1 MRGFSKAIIAGN
13 VTRDPEMRTTP
24 SGSQVCSFA
33 IAVNRS
39 YKDSSGAQQ
48 DQVSYLDCVAWGK
61 SAEII
66 SQYIKKGSQL
76 LVSGRLEQRSW
87 EDKNSG
93 QRRSRTEIVVEDFS
107 FIGGNNN
114 GGNGGVVRIYRGICI
129 KTLQARRNQRRR
141 FAFEASRQQRGGACD
156 AAFKRAERLGRP

>member
-107 FIGGNNN
+107 FIGGNN
-114 GGNGGVVRIYRGICI
+114 GGNGGSSYSGG
-129 KTLQARRNQRRR
+129 
-141 FAFEASRQQRGGACD
+141 SRGGSK
-156 AAFKRAERLGRP
+156 AAAATEEIDTGSDIVPDDVPDDQINLDEIPF

>member
-13 VTRDPEMRTTP
+13 ITRDPEMRTTG

-39 YKDSSGAQQ
+39 FKDSSGNQQ

-66 SQYIKKGSQL
+66 CQYVHKGSAL

-93 QRRSRTEIVVEDFS
+93 QKRSRTEIVVEDFS
-107 FIGGNNN
+107 FIGNGN
-114 GGNGGVVRIYRGICI
+114 GGNGGGYNSNRGAGKSADVDVDMSSDVVPDDVPDDQINLDEIP
-129 KTLQARRNQRRR
+129 
-141 FAFEASRQQRGGACD
+141 F
-156 AAFKRAERLGRP
+156 

>member
-1 MRGFSKAIIAGN
+1 MRGFSKAIGAGN
-13 VTRDPEMRTTP
+13 VTRDPEMRATG

-39 YKDSSGAQQ
+39 YRDSSGNQQ

-61 SAEII
+61 SAEVIC
-66 SQYIKKGSQL
+66 QYVHKGSAL

-93 QRRSRTEIVVEDFS
+93 QRRSRTEIVVDDFS
-107 FIGGNNN
+107 FV
-114 GGNGGVVRIYRGICI
+114 GGNGNGGGGSGSYSGGSKSSSSSAAKEDDFGSDVVPDDVPDDQINLDEIP
-129 KTLQARRNQRRR
+129 
-141 FAFEASRQQRGGACD
+141 F
-156 AAFKRAERLGRP
+156 

>member
-1 MRGFSKAIIAGN
+1 VRGFSKAIIAGN

-39 YKDSSGAQQ
+39 YKDSSGTQQ

-87 EDKNSG
+87 EDKASS
-93 QRRSRTEIVVEDFS
+93 QRRSRVEIVVEDFS
-107 FIGGNNN
+107 FIGGNNSN
-114 GGNGGVVRIYRGICI
+114 SGNGGSYGSG
-129 KTLQARRNQRRR
+129 
-141 FAFEASRQQRGGACD
+141 SRSSSKV
-156 AAFKRAERLGRP
+156 AATESIDTGSDIVPDDVPDDQINLDEIPF

>member
-1 MRGFSKAIIAGN
+1 MRGFSKAIVAGN
-13 VTRDPEMRTTP
+13 ITRDPEMRTTG

-39 YKDSSGAQQ
+39 FKDSSGNQQ

-66 SQYIKKGSQL
+66 CQYVHKGSAL

-93 QRRSRTEIVVEDFS
+93 QKRSRTEIVVEDFS
-107 FIGGNNN
+107 FIGNN
-114 GGNGGVVRIYRGICI
+114 GGNGGGYNSNRGANNNSGTTETDMGSDIVPDDVTDDQI
-129 KTLQARRNQRRR
+129 NLDEIP
-141 FAFEASRQQRGGACD
+141 F
-156 AAFKRAERLGRP
+156 

>member
-1 MRGFSKAIIAGN
+1 M
-13 VTRDPEMRTTP
+13 
-24 SGSQVCSFA
+24 
-33 IAVNRS
+33 
-39 YKDSSGAQQ
+39 
-48 DQVSYLDCVAWGK
+48 SYLDCVAWGK

-114 GGNGGVVRIYRGICI
+114 GGNGGGSYGGG
-129 KTLQARRNQRRR
+129 
-141 FAFEASRQQRGGACD
+141 SRGGD
-156 AAFKRAERLGRP
+156 SKAAATEEVDTGSDIVPDDVPDDQINLDEIPF

>member
-13 VTRDPEMRTTP
+13 ITRDPEMRTTG

-39 YKDSSGAQQ
+39 FKDSSGNQQ

-66 SQYIKKGSQL
+66 CQYVHKGSAL

-93 QRRSRTEIVVEDFS
+93 QKRSRTEIVVEDFS
-107 FIGGNNN
+107 FIGNN
-114 GGNGGVVRIYRGICI
+114 GNGGYSSNRGASKSADADVDMSSDVVPDDVPDDQINLDEIP
-129 KTLQARRNQRRR
+129 
-141 FAFEASRQQRGGACD
+141 F
-156 AAFKRAERLGRP
+156 